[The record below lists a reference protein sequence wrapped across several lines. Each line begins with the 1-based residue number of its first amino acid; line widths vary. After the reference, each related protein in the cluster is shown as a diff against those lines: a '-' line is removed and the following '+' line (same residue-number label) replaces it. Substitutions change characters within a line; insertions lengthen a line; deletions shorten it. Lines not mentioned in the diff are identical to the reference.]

1 MFTGL
6 SAFPL
11 TPVGADGVD
20 EDRLHELVARLD
32 RAGVDSIGVL
42 GSTGSYA
49 YLTRDERRRVAET
62 AVRAAGETPVLVGI
76 GALATADV
84 LRCAEDAQAAGA
96 GAVLLAP
103 VSYQPL
109 TDDEV
114 YGLFAEVTVSLSV
127 PLCVYDNPAT
137 THVTFSDDLHA
148 RIAALPHVG
157 SIKIPATPTDPHR
170 ARERVTRLRA
180 HLPDHVTIG
189 VSGDRAAAAGLI
201 AGCEGWYSV
210 LGGVW
215 PRVCLA
221 LTRAARRGDST
232 AALDLTR
239 RLDPVW
245 QLFDRYG
252 SLRVAS
258 AIAEHAGLVGSPNL
272 PRPVTGLPADAH
284 RRVRQVVEHLDP
296 DVGR

>member
-6 SAFPL
+6 SAFAL
-11 TPVGADGVD
+11 TPVGAAGVD

-32 RAGVDSIGVL
+32 RAGVDSIGAS

-49 YLTRDERRRVAET
+49 YLSRDQRRRVAEI

-114 YGLFAEVTVSLSV
+114 YGLYAEVMTSLSV

-137 THVTFSDDLHA
+137 THFTFSDDLHA

-157 SIKIPATPTDPHR
+157 SIKIPATPTDPDR
-170 ARERVTRLRA
+170 ARERVARLRA
-180 HLPDHVTIG
+180 RLPDHVTIG
-189 VSGDRAAAAGLI
+189 ISGDHAAAAGLL
-201 AGCEGWYSV
+201 AGCGSWYSV

-215 PRVCLA
+215 PQVCLT

-232 AALDLTR
+232 TALELTR
-239 RLDPVW
+239 GLDPVW
-245 QLFDRYG
+245 QLFHRYG
-252 SLRVAS
+252 SLRVVS
-258 AIAEHAGLVGSPNL
+258 AIAEHAGLVESPNL

-284 RRVRQVVEHLDP
+284 RRVRHVVEHLPP
-296 DVGR
+296 DLRR